1 MKIQDS
7 TSLMEWNALK
17 AAEIKAANLIIQLD
31 KSNDIHIYK
40 LAKQIGINKIRGEAT
55 GDLEKQLKDEI
66 TRVNKECQ
74 TLLGYEKKLHP
85 TYIENREL
93 KMADHAYRQ
102 RLIKNEINK

>member
-7 TSLMEWNALK
+7 TSLMEWNATK
-17 AAEIKAANLIIQLD
+17 AAEIKAANLIVQLD
-31 KSNDIHIYK
+31 KSNDISIYK
-40 LAKQIGINKIRGEAT
+40 LASQIAKNKMRGDPT
-55 GDLEKQLKDEI
+55 GDLEKELAKEI
-66 TRVNKECQ
+66 IRVNKECQ

-102 RLIKNEINK
+102 RLIKTELNK